1 MRRHASRHAVRF
13 SFILLLT
20 AVPLFSQL
28 TIGSPF
34 STSPNSSDL
43 NVAPVRT
50 DIDLVGPASGTGTVT
65 SVHVYW
71 SQSGCSN
78 AIKIK
83 FFRRSGNTL
92 TMTAERGPFSSVGAD
107 NNFTMSPA
115 VPVLQGDLIGVA
127 RVASCGNP
135 GTFFGFPTAGHV
147 EFAADVTGIV
157 DLSAGTL
164 SGSPLALSGS
174 GPSPAEEVRGYIP
187 VVGSTAGGLGSN
199 FKTSL
204 QLLYGATGS
213 TGSITGKLVFHPAGT
228 SGGPSDPTVT
238 YNVGAG
244 QVVTY
249 PDIVAT
255 FGRSGLGSVDLITA
269 PSATKPVV
277 ITRVYN
283 DAGAAGTAG
292 LTEEVID
299 PGDTRVIQAGFT
311 AFLVTPVDP
320 TKTRFNIGVRTLFS
334 GATLTAV
341 LRDTNGT
348 ALKTVTKTYLPNWF
362 EQVDSTSFF
371 GGTAIGPNQSIS
383 ITVSVGSAIVYGAT
397 TDNTTN
403 DPNIQFAVA
412 LFGIA

>member
-1 MRRHASRHAVRF
+1 MPRHIVRF
-13 SFILLLT
+13 AAVLLLT
-20 AVPLFSQL
+20 SAPLFAQL
-28 TIGSPF
+28 TIGDPF
-34 STSPNSSDL
+34 STSPNASDS
-43 NVAPVRT
+43 NVAPTRT
-50 DIDLVGPASGTGTVT
+50 DVDLTGPASGTGTVT

-115 VPVLQGDLIGVA
+115 VPVQQGDLIGVA
-127 RVASCGNP
+127 RVAACGNP

-147 EFAADVTGIV
+147 EFPSDVTGSV
-157 DLSAGTL
+157 DISSGTA

-174 GPSPAEEVRGYIP
+174 GPTPTEQIRGYIP

-199 FKTSL
+199 FKTSM
-204 QLLYGATGS
+204 QLLFGAPS
-213 TGSITGKLVFHPAGT
+213 SSGSITGKLVFHPAGA
-228 SGGPSDPTVT
+228 SGSSSDPTLSYTV
-238 YNVGAG
+238 NAG
-244 QVVTY
+244 QVVTF
-249 PDIVAT
+249 PDVVAA

-269 PSATKPVV
+269 PSATKPVI
-277 ITRVYN
+277 ITRVFN
-283 DAGAAGTAG
+283 DAGVLGTAG

-299 PGDTRVIQAGFT
+299 PSDPRVIPAGFT

-320 TKTRFNIGVRTLFS
+320 TKTRFNIGVRTFFS
-334 GATLTAV
+334 GATITAV
-341 LRDTNGT
+341 LRDTNGV
-348 ALKTVTKTYLPNWF
+348 ALKTVTKTYLPNFF

-371 GGTAIGPNQSIS
+371 AGTAVGPNQSIS
-383 ITVSVGSAIVYGAT
+383 ITVGGGSAVVYGST
-397 TDNTTN
+397 TDNITN

>member
-1 MRRHASRHAVRF
+1 MSRHAVRL
-13 SFILLLT
+13 SFILLLA

-34 STSPNSSDL
+34 SGSPNASDQ
-43 NVAPVRT
+43 NVGPVRT
-50 DIDLVGPASGTGTVT
+50 DIDLTAPASGTGTVT
-65 SVHVYW
+65 SAHVYW
-71 SQSGCSN
+71 SQSGCAN

-107 NNFTMSPA
+107 NTFTMSPA

-127 RVASCGNP
+127 RVANCGNA
-135 GTFFGFPTAGHV
+135 GTFFGFVSAGHV
-147 EFAADVTGIV
+147 EFPSDVTGSV

-164 SGSPLALSGS
+164 GAPLALSGS
-174 GPSPAEEVRGYIP
+174 GPTPTEQVRGYVP

-204 QLLYGATGS
+204 QLLYGAPTS
-213 TGSITGKLVFHPAGT
+213 SGSITGRLVFHPAGVT
-228 SGGPSDPTVT
+228 GSPTDPSVT

-244 QVVTY
+244 QVVSF

-255 FGRSGLGSVDLITA
+255 FGRSGLGSVDLIAA
-269 PSATKPVV
+269 PSATKPVI
-277 ITRVYN
+277 ITRVFN
-283 DAGAAGTAG
+283 DAGAAGSAG

-299 PGDTRVIQAGFT
+299 PNDPRVIPAGFT
-311 AFLVTPVDP
+311 GFLVTPVDP
-320 TKTRFNIGVRTLFS
+320 AKTRFNIGVRTLFS
-334 GATLTAV
+334 GATLTAI

-348 ALKTVTKTYLPNWF
+348 ALKTVTKTYLPNFF
-362 EQVDSTSFF
+362 EQVDSTTFF
-371 GGTAIGPNQSIS
+371 AGTAIGANQSIS
-383 ITVSVGSAIVYGAT
+383 ITVSSGSAIVYGAT